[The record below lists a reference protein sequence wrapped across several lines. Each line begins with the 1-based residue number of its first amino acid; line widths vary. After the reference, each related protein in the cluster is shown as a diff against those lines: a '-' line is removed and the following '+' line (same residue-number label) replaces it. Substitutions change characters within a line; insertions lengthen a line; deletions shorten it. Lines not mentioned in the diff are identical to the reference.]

1 MHISASSIFITLLM
15 ALGMILLFYVLIQKK
30 KTHLLFRTDLLILLA
45 MIIWGR
51 LFLPVEFPFT
61 ITIAF
66 SALMNPL
73 QALLNT
79 VVFGHRFGE
88 VIMILWFVGMIAT
101 ALHSLYMLKRMFDL
115 QKIIQKKSEVF
126 HISDFMKVNP
136 KTIIRFGRRI

>member
-1 MHISASSIFITLLM
+1 MHISTSSIFITLLM
-15 ALGMILLFYVLIQKK
+15 ALGMILLFYVLIQRK

-73 QALLNT
+73 QALLNI

-88 VIMILWFVGMIAT
+88 VIMILWCGDDSYRSSFFV
-101 ALHSLYMLKRMFDL
+101 YV
-115 QKIIQKKSEVF
+115 KKDV
-126 HISDFMKVNP
+126 
-136 KTIIRFGRRI
+136 

>member
-1 MHISASSIFITLLM
+1 MHISASSIFITLIFITLLM

-73 QALLNT
+73 QTLLNSM
-79 VVFGHRFGE
+79 VFGHRFGE
-88 VIMILWFVGMIAT
+88 VIMILWFVGMIAS
-101 ALHSLYMLKRMFDL
+101 ALYSLYMLKRMFDL
-115 QKIIQKKSEVF
+115 QKSFKRKVKCFIF
-126 HISDFMKVNP
+126 LIS
-136 KTIIRFGRRI
+136 